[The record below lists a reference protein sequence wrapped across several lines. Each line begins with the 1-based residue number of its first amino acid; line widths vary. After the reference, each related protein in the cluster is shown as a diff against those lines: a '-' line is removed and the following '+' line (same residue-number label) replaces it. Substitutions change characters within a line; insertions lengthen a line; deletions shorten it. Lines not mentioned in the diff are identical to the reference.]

1 MSRYLPNFDRIAS
14 LRAGYNLALE
24 HLMPKED
31 LPRAHC
37 RLSKG
42 SCKRSQPVDMNNTQA
57 AVKELR
63 AHATEHLD
71 GAVGK
76 EASTD
81 TSAGAASTS
90 KPRNAPTAKKGRPI
104 KPLRSGNQMVT
115 CGWGG
120 WCTMQMSRSNFVA
133 HVLGV
138 HFQPL
143 TSHTCP
149 LCGSE
154 IARHPTLT
162 DEQPARWVPVQTAYG
177 GDGRWLNATDI
188 REVVLQDILL
198 EHYELKDEWGRDVC
212 GGLKK
217 LMRRD
222 YGWEDVL
229 RDGWL
234 EDRPPYRLKTQPYA
248 AMQAPRRVPARC

>member
-42 SCKRSQPVDMNNTQA
+42 SCKRSQSVDMNNTQA

-63 AHATEHLD
+63 AHATEHLN

-81 TSAGAASTS
+81 ASAGAASTS
-90 KPRNAPTAKKGRPI
+90 KPRNAPTAKKGHPV

-120 WCTMQMSRSNFVA
+120 WCTLQMSRSNFVA

-149 LCGSE
+149 LCGRI

-162 DEQPARWVPVQTAYG
+162 DEQPNRWVPVQVDHG
-177 GDGRWLNATDI
+177 GRERWLNATI

-198 EHYELKDEWGRDVC
+198 EHYEIEAC
-212 GGLKK
+212 AK
-217 LMRRD
+217 LGDYMRRD

-234 EDRPPYRLKTQPYA
+234 EDRPPYRLKMQPYA
-248 AMQAPRRVPARC
+248 ATQAPRRVPARC